1 MLPLIPVNTEFIPL
15 GSKEVLFGD
24 GLTRFPMGFS
34 NGDAFRTADYI
45 YTYIILYHAW
55 GVRVRDKTKTSYSP
69 LMAVIGGVPL
79 ISIDQAFKS
88 CGNMEKAP
96 AIPDTVKFMSS
107 AFFDCKS
114 LKEAPTIPNSVWS
127 MNKAFAYCQS
137 MTTAPVIPESVAKMQ
152 GTFLCCKSLTGT
164 LVCNAK
170 NINLQMYDSTLAG
183 TQITEI
189 AGTCSN
195 KAKEVLLATKNK

>member
-1 MLPLIPVNTEFIPL
+1 MLPLIPVNTEFISL
-15 GSKEVLFGD
+15 GSKEVLVGD
-24 GLTRFPMGFS
+24 GLTRFPREFS

-45 YTYIILYHAW
+45 YTYIILYRAW
-55 GVRVRDKTKTSYSP
+55 GVRVRDKMKISYSP
-69 LMAVIGGVPL
+69 LMADIGGVPL
-79 ISIDQAFKS
+79 ISIDQAFMS
-88 CGNMEKAP
+88 CRIMEKAP

-114 LKEAPTIPNSVWS
+114 LKEPPAIPNSVWI

-137 MTTAPVIPESVAKMQ
+137 MTTAPVIPESVARML

-170 NINLQMYDSTLAG
+170 NLKLQMYDSTLAG

-189 AGTCSN
+189 AGTCSE
-195 KAKEVLLATKNK
+195 KAKEVLLSTKKK